1 MLIRWLLRPGSIVLL
16 AGGAIG
22 ATAASQIEIWLDGA
36 WSFDVAAISACAGA
50 VLARF
55 VASRNRRWP
64 ITYGSAR
71 FQGRRE
77 MRALRSGDGLII
89 GRDGPKG
96 RLLRYGGPGHLLT
109 IAPTRAGK
117 GVGSILP
124 NLLTADR
131 PAIVIDPKGEN
142 YRVAGRARAAF
153 GPVYALDPFGISG
166 AEGTAYNPLAAID
179 PEGERFLEDATD
191 IAESI
196 VADLGGDGDSAH
208 WNGEARALITGLILH
223 CVSSE
228 PPEYRNLARVRAW
241 LTLPPEEREAL
252 LTAMRESTAAGG
264 LVARAANRR
273 LQQNEREAASILSTA
288 QRHTHFL
295 DSQLIA
301 GAMEHSDFTFREA
314 MARSGTVFLVLP
326 PDRIHAYARWL
337 RLLVGRAIVE
347 LMQNNAPRKPVLL
360 MLDECAALGRM
371 KPVEHALGVAAGY
384 GVQLWTV
391 FQDLHQ
397 LRATYGR
404 TAATFFSNAG
414 IVQAFNVNDVE
425 TASWISKTLGVR
437 TLPGARAPDQHGS
450 AGWTGRPLLTP
461 DEILSMDPA
470 RMLVLPQE
478 GRPILA
484 WKPRYYAD
492 GEFADLFDAAG

>member
-1 MLIRWLLRPGSIVLL
+1 MLFRWLLRPRSLALL
-16 AGGAIG
+16 AGGAAG
-22 ATAASQIEIWLDGA
+22 AIAASQIEIWLEGA
-36 WSFDVAAISACAGA
+36 WSLDVAAISACAGA
-50 VLARF
+50 ALARF
-55 VASRNRRWP
+55 AASRGRRWP
-64 ITYGSAR
+64 VTYGSAR

-77 MRALRSGDGLII
+77 LRALRGDGGLII
-89 GRDGPKG
+89 GRDGPRG
-96 RLLRYGGPGHLLT
+96 RLLRYDGPGHLLT

-142 YRVAGRARAAF
+142 HRVAGRARARF
-153 GPVYALDPFGISG
+153 GPVYALDPFRISG
-166 AEGTAYNPLAAID
+166 AKRVAYNPLAAID
-179 PEGERFLEDATD
+179 PGGERLLEDAAD
-191 IAESI
+191 IAEAI

-208 WNGEARALITGLILH
+208 WNGEARALISGLILH
-223 CVSSE
+223 CVSSQ
-228 PPEYRNLARVRAW
+228 PPEHRNLARIRAW
-241 LTLPPEEREAL
+241 LTLPPDETGAL
-252 LTAMRESTAAGG
+252 LATMRESTAAGG

-295 DSQLIA
+295 DSPLIA
-301 GAMEHSDFTFREA
+301 EAMEHSDFTFRQA
-314 MARSGTVFLVLP
+314 MAQSGTVFLVLP

-337 RLLVGRAIVE
+337 RLLVGRAVAE
-347 LMQNNAPRKPVLL
+347 LMQGDTPPNPVLL
-360 MLDECAALGRM
+360 MLDECAALGRL
-371 KPVEHALGVAAGY
+371 KPIELALGVAAGY

-397 LRATYGR
+397 LRASYGR

-414 IVQAFNVNDVE
+414 IIQAFNVNDIE

-437 TLPGARAPDQHGS
+437 TLPGARAPGQHGS
-450 AGWTGRPLLTP
+450 AGWTGRPLLTV
-461 DEILSMDPA
+461 DEILSMDPS

-484 WKPRYYAD
+484 WKPCYYAD
-492 GEFADLFDAAG
+492 GEFAGMFDANA